1 MVRKYCHWNPFNHL
15 SATLKEESVGLDV
28 DVSSFWNDEYPSRRF
43 RFQKQCAG
51 APKNMFC
58 QKIQSICIGVHFL
71 KI

>member
-28 DVSSFWNDEYPSRRF
+28 DVSSSWNDEYPSRRF
-43 RFQKQCAG
+43 RFQEQCVG
-51 APKNMFC
+51 APKDMFC
-58 QKIQSICIGVHFL
+58 QKIQSICSRVHFL